1 MISQPQKKDLF
12 KNLKTILIVGNVPT
26 IPVQQKL
33 KKKHTVNQ
41 KTEMS
46 NKNFYFYLGKNTV
59 FLIFALK

>member
-12 KNLKTILIVGNVPT
+12 KNLKTILIVGNVPA

-33 KKKHTVNQ
+33 KKKNTVNQ

-46 NKNFYFYLGKNTV
+46 NNFYLGKNTV
-59 FLIFALK
+59 F